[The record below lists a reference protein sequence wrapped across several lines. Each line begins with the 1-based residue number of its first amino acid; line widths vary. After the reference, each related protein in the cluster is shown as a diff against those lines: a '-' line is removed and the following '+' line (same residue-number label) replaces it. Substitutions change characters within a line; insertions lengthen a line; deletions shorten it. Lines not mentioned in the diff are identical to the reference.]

1 MMIRMFDND
10 FLVICGKDF
19 SRHGKMIR
27 GPFRV
32 IARLANNGWSHRA
45 KILAH
50 ICSDGSVWHEVEF
63 RTIKEAKAA
72 FDTLKAKKGAM
83 APAEY
88 FRRCR
93 GQYA

>member
-1 MMIRMFDND
+1 MIRMFDND
-10 FLVICGKDF
+10 FLVICGQDF
-19 SRHGKMIR
+19 SRHGKTIR
-27 GPFRV
+27 GPFRI
-32 IARLANNGWSHRA
+32 IAKLARNGWSDRA

-50 ICSDGSVWHEVEF
+50 VCSDRSVWHEVEF

-72 FDTLKAKKGAM
+72 FETLKAKKGAM

-88 FRRCR
+88 FRRCQ